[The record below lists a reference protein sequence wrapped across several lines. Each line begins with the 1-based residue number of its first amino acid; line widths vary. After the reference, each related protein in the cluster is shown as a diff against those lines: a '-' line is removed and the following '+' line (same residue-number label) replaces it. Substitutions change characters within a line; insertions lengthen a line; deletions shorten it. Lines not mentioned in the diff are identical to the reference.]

1 MIKATLLE
9 LYIKKRGS
17 VPIISE
23 PMSVT
28 WIQVSFPTCKKKRK
42 TMEVYSRKKK
52 IRFFNTSNIRIL
64 SRKNLNKDNTTYFG
78 LD

>member
-23 PMSVT
+23 PMSFT
-28 WIQVSFPTCKKKRK
+28 WIQVSFPTCLKNKKIKKEKKRK
-42 TMEVYSRKKK
+42 EKKRKDESLFEEKKEKKK
-52 IRFFNTSNIRIL
+52 LI
-64 SRKNLNKDNTTYFG
+64 
-78 LD
+78 